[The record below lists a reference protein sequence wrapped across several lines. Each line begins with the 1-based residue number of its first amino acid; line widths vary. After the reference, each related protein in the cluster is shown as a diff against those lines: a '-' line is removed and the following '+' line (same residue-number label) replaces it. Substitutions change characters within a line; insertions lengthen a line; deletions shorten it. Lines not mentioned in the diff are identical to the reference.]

1 MRSLQ
6 AEKSVQRN
14 FFFIAHSVSKTIIIM
29 KKKIAVFL
37 SGTGSNARKIIE
49 YFNEHPSVSIALLV
63 SNKPE
68 LGAKA
73 IAAENN
79 IPLLSISKSILYD
92 EQAFLK
98 SLSDYDV
105 DFIVLAGFLLLIP
118 PYLVKHFEKKIVNI
132 HPALL
137 PKYGGKGMYGHHVHE
152 AVKAAGDTESGMTIH
167 FCNAHYDEGDI
178 IFQAKTVISLD
189 DTPQDI
195 ARKVLTLEHAHFAPV
210 VEKCV
215 LAL

>member
-1 MRSLQ
+1 
-6 AEKSVQRN
+6 
-14 FFFIAHSVSKTIIIM
+14 M